1 MDSALSIEN
10 VTFRFDDN
18 PVLRG
23 VSLELPAGGFLGL
36 VGPNGSGKTTML
48 RIAAGLLKPSAG
60 GVRLM
65 GRPLETMSRGELA
78 RQLTLLPQGTNLPG
92 SFTVWELV
100 LMGRTPYLDLLGR
113 EGAEDREIVERA
125 MEMAHCRQLADRRAD
140 ELSGGERQ
148 RVLMARALAQQ
159 PRVLLLD
166 EPTAHLDL
174 QHQIAVVELVA
185 KLAREGVA
193 ALGVFHDL
201 NLAACYCTHLAVLFH
216 GQLVAMGKPG
226 EVLTREL
233 LAEVFE
239 VDLCLTNHPE
249 GGPAVLPPRPGGH
262 KNDSG
267 TGYITVGE
275 QLPAIELPS
284 TNGKPKSGTT
294 AAKR

>member
-1 MDSALSIEN
+1 MDNALSIEN
-10 VTFRFDDN
+10 VTFKFDDR

-36 VGPNGSGKTTML
+36 VGPNGSGKTTLL

-60 GVRLM
+60 GVKLM
-65 GRPLETMSRGELA
+65 GRPLEGMSRGELA
-78 RQLTLLPQGTNLPG
+78 RQLALLPQGTTLPG
-92 SFTVWELV
+92 NFTVWELV
-100 LMGRTPYLDLLGR
+100 LMGRTPYMDLLGR
-113 EGAEDREIVERA
+113 ERAADTEIVERA

-174 QHQIAVVELVA
+174 LHQIAVVELVA
-185 KLAREGVA
+185 ELAREGVA

-201 NLAACYCTHLAVLFH
+201 NLAACYCTHLAVLSQ
-216 GQLVAMGKPG
+216 GRLVSVGEPR
-226 EVLTREL
+226 EVLTAEL

-239 VDLCLTNHPE
+239 VDLCLTSHPE
-249 GGPAVLPPRPGGH
+249 GGPAVLLPHTGGH
-262 KNDSG
+262 RNGRG
-267 TGYITVGE
+267 TG
-275 QLPAIELPS
+275 QLAAAGSLPS
-284 TNGKPKSGTT
+284 INLPSPNGKPKSGATS
-294 AAKR
+294 AKP